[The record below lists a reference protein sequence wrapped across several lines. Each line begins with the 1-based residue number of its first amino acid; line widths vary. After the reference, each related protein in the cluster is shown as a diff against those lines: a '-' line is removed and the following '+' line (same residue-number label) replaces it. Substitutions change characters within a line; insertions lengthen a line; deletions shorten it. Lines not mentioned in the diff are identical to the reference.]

1 MVDGFP
7 VYISIETA
15 ALRAPDMTRDNTFEL
30 FGPLATAI
38 RELLFLE
45 WDPCRINHAPESA
58 DVYDDYI
65 PAIHRLAKD
74 RHSSRDGEDIEHIAA
89 YLNFVVRNYVGEMP
103 DKALNHEVAAKIFAL
118 AEAARSRHAAGAGG
132 TLATSRPGEFRFAQH
147 GERAAN
153 SAACEGAG

>member
-1 MVDGFP
+1 
-7 VYISIETA
+7 
-15 ALRAPDMTRDNTFEL
+15 MTRDNTFEL

-45 WDPCRINHAPESA
+45 WDPYRINHAPVSV

-65 PAIHRLAKD
+65 PAIYRLARE

-89 YLNFVVRNYVGEMP
+89 YLNFVVRNYVGEIP

-118 AEAARSRHAAGAGG
+118 AEAARSRNPASAPSN
-132 TLATSRPGEFRFAQH
+132 SRPGGFRFAHH
-147 GERAAN
+147 GDDAAN
-153 SAACEGAG
+153 SAARDGAG